1 MIRLFELR
9 SIRKKLT
16 IPITIAILIGMAF
29 VLNLVFTNLANLR
42 SLSRSAADAELLK
55 YASALVNE
63 LQRERSL
70 TELVLSA
77 RSSGGIGPAAGLRD
91 QRGRTDA
98 AEAAF
103 RGLLAGIDIEA
114 QVKAAAMSAQEQYS
128 DLRMRANIA
137 IDKTTLLREPY
148 TEVIGNVMALGPAI
162 AERERSTSFSGAV
175 ASVVILESAK
185 EATDLIRALV
195 SPLAVIDAPTSEA
208 EASTLLEL
216 SSHLTASID
225 SPAVILQAGKEPLQS
240 LRDHPARREAEKA
253 ARTIFSRQ
261 TIGGYGIDSA
271 SFFDQT
277 TAFIDE
283 CAAVITAETEAIHHR
298 ANMERRAALGSA
310 IITALIA
317 AFGYTA
323 ATLYALLTIRS
334 IARTARAVSTSL
346 AEIEK
351 GGGDLTRLMEVASKD
366 ELGELAGHFNGFQEA
381 LRGIVVDVK
390 AVAASLSDVGT
401 ELSAVMEETASA
413 AVQISAN
420 VTSVKR
426 RTEDQSA
433 GATESDATI
442 RKIADNLR
450 NLVNL
455 IGRQTESVANSS
467 ASIEEMVANVQS
479 VTRNVER
486 MGDEYL
492 KLVGAADT
500 GRGVLDKVEAQV
512 RDISSRSDRLRDAN
526 ALIASIAAQT
536 NLLAMN
542 AAIEA
547 AHAGDAGSGF
557 AVVADEIRKLAENSA
572 RQSKAIAA
580 NVREI
585 GTAIAGVVTSSGEAS
600 SSFSDVVDQ
609 IRRLHDLEEEIKLAM
624 TEQSAGSAQVL
635 DSLNLINEV
644 TAEVRRGADEM
655 VEGADAVQGEMERL
669 LNASVEIER
678 SMSEIASGASEV
690 SSASTVAADLA
701 VKNRDGIASVTERM
715 GRFKTG

>member
-1 MIRLFELR
+1 M
-9 SIRKKLT
+9 KLT
-16 IPITIAILIGMAF
+16 IPISIAILIGMAF
-29 VLNLVFTNLANLR
+29 VLNLVVTNLANLS

-70 TELVLSA
+70 TGIVLSA
-77 RSSGGIGPAAGLRD
+77 RAAGGIGPAAALRD
-91 QRGRTDA
+91 QRGLTDA
-98 AEAAF
+98 AGAAF
-103 RGLLAGIDIEA
+103 SGLLAGLDIEER
-114 QVKAAAMSAQEQYS
+114 VKTAAMSAQEQYA
-128 DLRMRANIA
+128 DLRSRANA
-137 IDKTTLLREPY
+137 GSDKAATLRDLY
-148 TEVIGNVMALGPAI
+148 TGVIGNVMALGPAI
-162 AERERSTSFSGAV
+162 AERERSTRFSGAV
-175 ASVVILESAK
+175 ASVVILEDAK
-185 EATDLIRALV
+185 EAADLIRSRV
-195 SPLAVIDAPTSEA
+195 SPLAAIDTPASLE
-208 EASTLLEL
+208 EASSLLEF
-216 SSHLTASID
+216 SAHLTASID
-225 SPAVILQAGKEPLQS
+225 SSAVILQAGKDPLRK
-240 LRDHPARREAEKA
+240 LREHPARKA
-253 ARTIFSRQ
+253 AENAVRTIFSRQ
-261 TIGGYGIDSA
+261 AVGGYGIDSSA
-271 SFFDQT
+271 FFDQT

-283 CAAVITAETEAIHHR
+283 CAAVITAEAEAIYSR
-298 ANMERRAALGSA
+298 ARMDRREALGSA

-323 ATLYALLTIRS
+323 AALYALLTIRG
-334 IARTARAVSTSL
+334 IARTAHAVSTSL

-351 GGGDLTRLMEVASKD
+351 GGGDLTRRMEAASKD
-366 ELGELAGHFNGFQEA
+366 ELGELAEHFNGFQDA
-381 LRGIVVDVK
+381 LRGIVEDVK

-433 GATESDATI
+433 GATESDATV
-442 RKIADNLR
+442 RKIAESLR
-450 NLVNL
+450 GLVTL
-455 IGRQTESVANSS
+455 IERQTESVANSS

-500 GRGVLDKVEAQV
+500 GRGVLDKVVAQV

-580 NVREI
+580 DVREI
-585 GTAIAGVVTSSGEAS
+585 STAIAGVVSSSGEAS
-600 SSFSDVVDQ
+600 SSFTDVVDQ

-624 TEQSAGSAQVL
+624 TEQSAGSSQVL

-644 TAEVRRGADEM
+644 TAEVRRSADEM
-655 VEGADAVQGEMERL
+655 VDGADAVQGEMERL

-678 SMSEIASGASEV
+678 SMTEIASGASEV

-701 VKNRDGIASVTERM
+701 VKNRDGIAAVTERM
-715 GRFKTG
+715 GRFKTS